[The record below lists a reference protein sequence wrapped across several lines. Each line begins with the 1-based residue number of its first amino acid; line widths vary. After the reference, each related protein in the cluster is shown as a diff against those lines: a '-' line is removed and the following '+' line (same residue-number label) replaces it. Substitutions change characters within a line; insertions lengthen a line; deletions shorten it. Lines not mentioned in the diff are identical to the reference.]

1 MLIESSEN
9 FGIALEIRL
18 VFQRMFDLTPKQLKD
33 RLDAGEKITI
43 LDVREPFEWNIAN
56 LGGKLIPLGEL
67 SQRVVELN
75 PDEEIVVLCHHG
87 VRSAHA
93 VAFLRNQGFKKVFN
107 IRGGI
112 DRWSTEVD
120 TSIPRY

>member
-1 MLIESSEN
+1 
-9 FGIALEIRL
+9 
-18 VFQRMFDLTPKQLKD
+18 MFDITPKQLKE
-33 RLDAGEKITI
+33 RLDAGDKVLV

-67 SQRVVELN
+67 SQRVGELN

-93 VAFLRNQGFKKVFN
+93 VAFLRNQGFKKAFN

-120 TSIPRY
+120 ASIPRY